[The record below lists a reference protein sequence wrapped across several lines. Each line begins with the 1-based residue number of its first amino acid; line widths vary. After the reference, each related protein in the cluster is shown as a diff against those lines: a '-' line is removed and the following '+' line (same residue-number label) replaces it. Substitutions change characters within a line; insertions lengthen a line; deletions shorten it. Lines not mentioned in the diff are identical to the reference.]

1 MPTPS
6 ILQLLKERELRYTT
20 VPDKLVTQMSQVQ
33 NNVFKEVE
41 KILSQFEYE
50 GGNLVLSEHNVNLI
64 NSIDAQINQAIYND
78 TYIESLTEYT
88 SQFRQQQA
96 LTNKYFTELN
106 IGFGSIDPID
116 TVLTSQK
123 NAIQLLGD
131 DAYTQIF
138 LTPLKEGLNSSVT
151 SGASFTDTLAT
162 LRDFTIGNENVDG
175 KIISHVKR
183 VAYDAFAVSDRN
195 YTASVSAQL
204 GIEFYLYFGGEI
216 DDTRDFCAERHGKY
230 YHKKEIEG
238 WGEGKRCCGLEYPK
252 GNTWQGRN
260 SATNK
265 STIFSLAG
273 GYNCKHSILPVSIS
287 EVPESVIKRNLENG
301 NYKVNS

>member
-33 NNVFKEVE
+33 NDVFKEVE

-50 GGNLVLSEHNVNLI
+50 GGNLVLSEYNVNLI

-78 TYIESLTEYT
+78 TYIDSLTEYT

-106 IGFGSIDPID
+106 IGFGSINPID

-151 SGASFTDTLAT
+151 SGASFTDTLST

-175 KIISHVKR
+175 KITSHVKR

-195 YTASVSAQL
+195 YTASVSSQL

-216 DDTRDFCAERHGKY
+216 EDTREFCAERHGKY

-238 WGEGKRCCGLEYPK
+238 WGEGKRCCGLEYPQ
-252 GNTWQGRN
+252 GGTWQGRN